1 MIEEVLEQLNLSDI
15 LPEKIPEGLLATSQ
29 VNSSYCD
36 CGGGFCV
43 CYCDC
48 GYCPCS
54 HCK

>member
-1 MIEEVLEQLNLSDI
+1 MEEVLNQLKLTEI
-15 LPEKIPEGLLATSQ
+15 EPKIIPDGLLAQFS
-29 VNSSYCD
+29 NDSSYCD

-43 CYCDC
+43 CQCDC